1 MNESQLSFEE
11 EHKFIKGV
19 ELFNQREWYLAHDLF
34 EEIWHN
40 INGLERITIQS
51 ILLIA
56 VAELH
61 LENGNL
67 SGAVIL
73 YGEGFGRIVNNNLPN
88 LGIDINRFSMDVE
101 EKFRTL
107 QNGGDLEEMK
117 YPTLIKIS
125 PSN

>member
-1 MNESQLSFEE
+1 MNISQLSFEE

-40 INGLERITIQS
+40 INGLERITIQA
-51 ILLIA
+51 ILQIA

-73 YGEGFGRIVNNNLPN
+73 YGEGFGRMANNNLPN
-88 LGIDINRFSMDVE
+88 LGIDINRFSIDVE
-101 EKFRTL
+101 KKFRTL

>member
-1 MNESQLSFEE
+1 MNISQLSFEE

-40 INGLERITIQS
+40 INGLERITIQA
-51 ILLIA
+51 ILQIA

-73 YGEGFGRIVNNNLPN
+73 YGEGFGRMVNNNLPN
-88 LGIDINRFSMDVE
+88 LGIDLKRFSLDVE
-101 EKFRTL
+101 KRFRTL
-107 QNGGDLEEMK
+107 QTGGNLEEINPPK
-117 YPTLIKIS
+117 LKKIS